1 MKHKIYVKP
10 KANVRKLNVSLLN
23 TVSGSDQPW
32 GGKAKGNSSIFQ
44 TSNTESYDLDW
55 LLDDL

>member
-10 KANVRKLNVSLLN
+10 KANVRRLNVSLLN
-23 TVSGSDQPW
+23 TVSGADQPW
-32 GGKAKGNSSIFQ
+32 NAKRSGSFFQ